1 MVPDKLFINLKILGK
16 IQKNGRICRSYDGI
30 ISLENDTFYQSVKRT
45 LSSDSRKQ
53 SIFEINSII
62 NECIECLNC
71 IINSKYMN
79 KLQANTDDY
88 FKSCEDI
95 SLILK
100 ELSFAKC
107 GIENLKFTYT
117 VDANVESQ
125 LDIIIV
131 KIQSTLKDMNFR
143 LNYFKSFLPPYKLN
157 TLTNS
162 TQDNFTHTNTTNHS
176 NFTQDT
182 QVQEPVYQEL
192 LQEDLASEQYNLS
205 EVSD

>member
-53 SIFEINSII
+53 SVFEINSII
-62 NECIECLNC
+62 NECIECLNG
-71 IINSKYMN
+71 IVNSRYMN
-79 KLQANTDDY
+79 KLQSNTDDY

-100 ELSFAKC
+100 ELSFAKS

-143 LNYFKSFLPPYKLN
+143 LDYLKSFLPPYKLN

-162 TQDNFTHTNTTNHS
+162 TQDKINS
-176 NFTQDT
+176 NFIKEQQTDQK
-182 QVQEPVYQEL
+182 
-192 LQEDLASEQYNLS
+192 SEQEHYDNLS
-205 EVSD
+205 EVSEI

>member
-1 MVPDKLFINLKILGK
+1 MLPDKLFINLKILGK

-30 ISLENDTFYQSVKRT
+30 ISLENDNFYQSVKRT

-62 NECIECLNC
+62 NECIECLNG

-100 ELSFAKC
+100 ELSFAKI

-162 TQDNFTHTNTTNHS
+162 TQDNFTHTNNS
-176 NFTQDT
+176 NFTEL
-182 QVQEPVYQEL
+182 VQEPYDNFEQHSQV
-192 LQEDLASEQYNLS
+192 SE
-205 EVSD
+205 

>member
-1 MVPDKLFINLKILGK
+1 MIPDKLFINLKILGK

-30 ISLENDTFYQSVKRT
+30 ISLENDNFYQSVKRT
-45 LSSDSRKQ
+45 FSNDSRKQ

-62 NECIECLNC
+62 NECIECLNG
-71 IINSKYMN
+71 ILNSKYMN

-100 ELSFAKC
+100 ELSFAKN

-143 LNYFKSFLPPYKLN
+143 LNYLKTFLPHYKLQ
-157 TLTNS
+157 TLTCS
-162 TQDNFTHTNTTNHS
+162 TQDNFAHTHFS
-176 NFTQDT
+176 QK
-182 QVQEPVYQEL
+182 EPL
-192 LQEDLASEQYNLS
+192 LEEPLLDEHNYEQYDNSSLVS
-205 EVSD
+205 E

>member
-1 MVPDKLFINLKILGK
+1 MIPDKLFINLKILGK

-30 ISLENDTFYQSVKRT
+30 ISLENDNFYQSVKRT
-45 LSSDSRKQ
+45 FSNDSRKQ

-62 NECIECLNC
+62 NECIECLNG
-71 IINSKYMN
+71 ILNSKYMN

-100 ELSFAKC
+100 ELSFAKN

-143 LNYFKSFLPPYKLN
+143 LNYLKTFLPHYKLQ
-157 TLTNS
+157 TLTCS
-162 TQDNFTHTNTTNHS
+162 TQDNFAHTHFS
-176 NFTQDT
+176 QK
-182 QVQEPVYQEL
+182 EPL
-192 LQEDLASEQYNLS
+192 LEEPLLEEHNYEQYDNSSLVS
-205 EVSD
+205 E

>member
-62 NECIECLNC
+62 NECIECLNG
-71 IINSKYMN
+71 IVNSRYMN
-79 KLQANTDDY
+79 KLQSNTDDY

-95 SLILK
+95 ALILK
-100 ELSFAKC
+100 ELAFAKS

-143 LNYFKSFLPPYKLN
+143 LNHFKSFLPPYKLS

-162 TQDNFTHTNTTNHS
+162 IQDNFTSNTTHS
-176 NFTQDT
+176 NFTQELDIVHEISENFDQES
-182 QVQEPVYQEL
+182 QV
-192 LQEDLASEQYNLS
+192 SE
-205 EVSD
+205 

>member
-53 SIFEINSII
+53 SVFEINSII
-62 NECIECLNC
+62 NECIECLNG
-71 IINSKYMN
+71 IVNSRYMN
-79 KLQANTDDY
+79 KLQSNTDDY

-100 ELSFAKC
+100 ELSFAKS

-143 LNYFKSFLPPYKLN
+143 LNHFKSFLPLYKLN

-162 TQDNFTHTNTTNHS
+162 TQDNKD
-176 NFTQDT
+176 FTQQDFSENFDPE
-182 QVQEPVYQEL
+182 QEESQ
-192 LQEDLASEQYNLS
+192 LS
-205 EVSD
+205 E

>member
-53 SIFEINSII
+53 SVFEINSII
-62 NECIECLNC
+62 NECIECLNG
-71 IINSKYMN
+71 IVNSRYMN
-79 KLQANTDDY
+79 KLQSNTDDY

-95 SLILK
+95 ALILK
-100 ELSFAKC
+100 ELAFAKN

-143 LNYFKSFLPPYKLN
+143 LNHFKSFLPPYKLN

-162 TQDNFTHTNTTNHS
+162 TQNNTNS
-176 NFTQDT
+176 NFTQHT
-182 QVQEPVYQEL
+182 QSNLNQELDIVQEISENFDQES
-192 LQEDLASEQYNLS
+192 QVSE
-205 EVSD
+205 

>member
-30 ISLENDTFYQSVKRT
+30 ISLENDTFYQSLKRT

-62 NECIECLNC
+62 NECIDCLNG

-100 ELSFAKC
+100 ELTCAKT

-117 VDANVESQ
+117 VDANIESQ

-157 TLTNS
+157 TLTQNTS
-162 TQDNFTHTNTTNHS
+162 SVATPNTNTQHTS
-176 NFTQDT
+176 NMMSQDLMPDIEYDGDDS
-182 QVQEPVYQEL
+182 QISEL
-192 LQEDLASEQYNLS
+192 E
-205 EVSD
+205 

>member
-1 MVPDKLFINLKILGK
+1 MIPDKLFINLKILGK

-30 ISLENDTFYQSVKRT
+30 ISLENDNFYQSVKRT

-62 NECIECLNC
+62 NECIECLNG
-71 IINSKYMN
+71 ILNSKYMN

-100 ELSFAKC
+100 ELSFAKS
-107 GIENLKFTYT
+107 GIDNLKFTYT

-131 KIQSTLKDMNFR
+131 KIQSILKVMNFR
-143 LNYFKSFLPPYKLN
+143 LNYLKSFLPLYKLQ
-157 TLTNS
+157 TLTCS
-162 TQDNFTHTNTTNHS
+162 TQDNFVQDDFVQD
-176 NFTQDT
+176 NFTHANFSQDPIT
-182 QVQEPVYQEL
+182 KDQDYK
-192 LQEDLASEQYNLS
+192 QYDNLS
-205 EVSD
+205 SE

>member
-1 MVPDKLFINLKILGK
+1 MIPDKLFINLKILGK

-30 ISLENDTFYQSVKRT
+30 ISLENDNFYQSVKRT

-62 NECIECLNC
+62 NECIDCLNG
-71 IINSKYMN
+71 ILNSKYMN
-79 KLQANTDDY
+79 KLHANTDEY

-95 SLILK
+95 AIILK

-131 KIQSTLKDMNFR
+131 KIQSTLKDMQFR
-143 LNYFKSFLPPYKLN
+143 LNYLKSFLPPYKLQ
-157 TLTNS
+157 TLTCS
-162 TQDNFTHTNTTNHS
+162 TQDNFTHLSQEQNIQGPIT
-176 NFTQDT
+176 
-182 QVQEPVYQEL
+182 QEPTDY
-192 LQEDLASEQYNLS
+192 DNLS
-205 EVSD
+205 LISE